1 MKQLQAIE
9 LFNAKIERI
18 RSYPDSEIEID
29 NYDIEFLKHATSN
42 GQTVAICKI
51 PRGSSKGLDFH
62 LRRMML
68 CDLYN
73 SIILIKH

>member
-1 MKQLQAIE
+1 MKQLQAME

-18 RSYPDSEIEID
+18 RSYPDIEIEID
-29 NYDIEFLKHATSN
+29 NNDIDFLKHATNN
-42 GQTVAICKI
+42 GQTAAIHRM
-51 PRGSSKGLDFH
+51 PRGSGKLMLN

-73 SIILIKH
+73 SIILIKL